1 MRERILG
8 VRNWFLVFVAVI
20 AAGMLGNGEAL
31 AQQRRLDERRI
42 DRAGIARDSIRR
54 QQVKR
59 AYVAGAVAQH
69 RHERIRDHYEDRMRR
84 ERYYDRDYRND
95 NAAANLL
102 VGAAIG
108 AVVTGAIMSNNKDRE
123 NR

>member
-1 MRERILG
+1 MMRKKIFG
-8 VRNWFLVFVAVI
+8 ARNWFLVFVAVI
-20 AAGMLGNGEAL
+20 AAGVLGNGEAL

-69 RHERIRDHYEDRMRR
+69 RRERIRDH
-84 ERYYDRDYRND
+84 YYDRDYRND

-123 NR
+123 DR